1 MEIITEPSIV
11 ARLYKDTETGI
22 TIVEDTLGRF
32 HLLTQELLT
41 EEEQGEQ
48 VYLSTIAD
56 TTWPGITDFYLIM
69 GMNYIVPSGKS
80 FIIDFITAASNKE
93 AGNIL
98 AIYVNEVLQNMLPFG
113 IDLNFDFKA
122 SPNYPAFTE
131 IDLRFKPPVRNTKLT
146 VCMGGRV
153 K

>member
-11 ARLYKDTETGI
+11 SRLYKDTETGI

-32 HLLTQELLT
+32 HLLTQKIINQ
-41 EEEQGEQ
+41 EETGEQ
-48 VYLSTIAD
+48 VYLSAIAD
-56 TTWPGITDFYLIM
+56 TTWPNILDFHLIM

-113 IDLNFDFKA
+113 IDLNFDFRA
-122 SPNYPAFTE
+122 SPTYPAFTE

-146 VCMGGRV
+146 VCMGGRI